1 MTKDVFKFFNEMKS
15 DIDIAEEIFND
26 ENAINEGIDD
36 FLFEETIDE
45 LIEEAALTISEDIAD
60 DMIIESVDLS
70 QYRKGGSK
78 EGKLPPHLAKFIDP
92 KTGNFTK
99 DAEARIQKGK
109 KSKASFKDVTPKG
122 YGPKESVELDEKA
135 PKIDPDKYA
144 AHMNRNKKAV
154 KKTSASQDYIKDVQK
169 RSNKMAREEI
179 SGTGYELYHRDFSGA
194 MKHAYTHAKK
204 KFGITVDS
212 DEIDDKVAMGPRKP
226 GNGKTNTYRL
236 KGDKG
241 NIQVQ
246 VYNRGGSKPF
256 ELNMYKESVELDEV
270 KGALGME
277 STAKALEKYAK
288 AFGGPDEKDFMTA
301 ARLLRKGLDM
311 KLKKFVND
319 MDTEPR
325 EKVITTMAKTM
336 GKKPVEKMFG
346 VRLREVNEAISM
358 KNSINQ
364 YYYQDPKG
372 VVQAVGSKDAMRKMN
387 IKQAK
392 DGNKGG
398 SFSIN
403 HNKYKVGDQI
413 KESTEIN
420 ETISDQKM
428 EMLRKAYSSMP
439 ERLSIDQINK
449 LKSVLSKFSKS
460 ELEQVKKAKIN
471 WLSSMAVT
479 LKASTQ
485 Y

>member
-1 MTKDVFKFFNEMKS
+1 MTKDVFKFLNEFKS

-26 ENAINEGIDD
+26 ENAINESIDD

-60 DMIIESVDLS
+60 DMIIEAVDLS

-122 YGPKESVELDEKA
+122 YGPNESVELDEKA
-135 PKIDPDKYA
+135 PKMKGDWLKQERE
-144 AHMNRNKKAV
+144 RN
-154 KKTSASQDYIKDVQK
+154 
-169 RSNKMAREEI
+169 NKHDA
-179 SGTGYELYHRDFSGA
+179 
-194 MKHAYTHAKK
+194 
-204 KFGITVDS
+204 
-212 DEIDDKVAMGPRKP
+212 AMGRTKTGRKKP
-226 GNGKTNTYRL
+226 TRTMTSTQKSL
-236 KGDKG
+236 ASM
-241 NIQVQ
+241 
-246 VYNRGGSKPF
+246 RG
-256 ELNMYKESVELDEV
+256 ESVELD
-270 KGALGME
+270 
-277 STAKALEKYAK
+277 
-288 AFGGPDEKDFMTA
+288 
-301 ARLLRKGLDM
+301 
-311 KLKKFVND
+311 
-319 MDTEPR
+319 
-325 EKVITTMAKTM
+325 
-336 GKKPVEKMFG
+336 
-346 VRLREVNEAISM
+346 
-358 KNSINQ
+358 
-364 YYYQDPKG
+364 
-372 VVQAVGSKDAMRKMN
+372 
-387 IKQAK
+387 
-392 DGNKGG
+392 
-398 SFSIN
+398 
-403 HNKYKVGDQI
+403 
-413 KESTEIN
+413 

>member
-1 MTKDVFKFFNEMKS
+1 MKEKEMTKDVFKFLNEFKS

-26 ENAINEGIDD
+26 ENAINESIDD

-60 DMIIESVDLS
+60 DMIIEAVDLS

-135 PKIDPDKYA
+135 PKIDPEKYA
-144 AHMNRNKKAV
+144 AHMSRNKKAV
-154 KKTSASQDYIKDVQK
+154 RKTSASQDYIKDVQK
-169 RSNKMAREEI
+169 RSNKMAREEM
-179 SGTGYELYHRDFSGA
+179 E
-194 MKHAYTHAKK
+194 
-204 KFGITVDS
+204 
-212 DEIDDKVAMGPRKP
+212 
-226 GNGKTNTYRL
+226 
-236 KGDKG
+236 
-241 NIQVQ
+241 
-246 VYNRGGSKPF
+246 
-256 ELNMYKESVELDEV
+256 ESVEID
-270 KGALGME
+270 
-277 STAKALEKYAK
+277 
-288 AFGGPDEKDFMTA
+288 
-301 ARLLRKGLDM
+301 
-311 KLKKFVND
+311 
-319 MDTEPR
+319 
-325 EKVITTMAKTM
+325 
-336 GKKPVEKMFG
+336 
-346 VRLREVNEAISM
+346 
-358 KNSINQ
+358 
-364 YYYQDPKG
+364 
-372 VVQAVGSKDAMRKMN
+372 
-387 IKQAK
+387 
-392 DGNKGG
+392 
-398 SFSIN
+398 
-403 HNKYKVGDQI
+403 
-413 KESTEIN
+413 

-471 WLSSMAVT
+471 WLSSMAIT

>member
-1 MTKDVFKFFNEMKS
+1 MTKDVFKFLNELKS

-26 ENAINEGIDD
+26 ENAINESIDD

-60 DMIIESVDLS
+60 DMIIEAVDLS

-135 PKIDPDKYA
+135 PKMKGDWLKQERE
-144 AHMNRNKKAV
+144 RN
-154 KKTSASQDYIKDVQK
+154 
-169 RSNKMAREEI
+169 NKHDA
-179 SGTGYELYHRDFSGA
+179 
-194 MKHAYTHAKK
+194 
-204 KFGITVDS
+204 
-212 DEIDDKVAMGPRKP
+212 AMGRTKTGRKKP
-226 GNGKTNTYRL
+226 TRTMTSTQKSL
-236 KGDKG
+236 ASM
-241 NIQVQ
+241 
-246 VYNRGGSKPF
+246 RG
-256 ELNMYKESVELDEV
+256 ESVD
-270 KGALGME
+270 
-277 STAKALEKYAK
+277 
-288 AFGGPDEKDFMTA
+288 
-301 ARLLRKGLDM
+301 
-311 KLKKFVND
+311 
-319 MDTEPR
+319 
-325 EKVITTMAKTM
+325 
-336 GKKPVEKMFG
+336 
-346 VRLREVNEAISM
+346 EAISM

-387 IKQAK
+387 VKQAK

-398 SFSIN
+398 SFSMN
-403 HNKYKVGDQI
+403 LKKYKVGDQI

-471 WLSSMAVT
+471 WLSSMAIT

>member
-60 DMIIESVDLS
+60 DMIIIADDMIIEAVDLS

-154 KKTSASQDYIKDVQK
+154 RKTSASQDYIKDVQK
-169 RSNKMAREEI
+169 RSNKMAREE
-179 SGTGYELYHRDFSGA
+179 
-194 MKHAYTHAKK
+194 
-204 KFGITVDS
+204 
-212 DEIDDKVAMGPRKP
+212 
-226 GNGKTNTYRL
+226 
-236 KGDKG
+236 
-241 NIQVQ
+241 
-246 VYNRGGSKPF
+246 
-256 ELNMYKESVELDEV
+256 
-270 KGALGME
+270 
-277 STAKALEKYAK
+277 
-288 AFGGPDEKDFMTA
+288 
-301 ARLLRKGLDM
+301 
-311 KLKKFVND
+311 
-319 MDTEPR
+319 
-325 EKVITTMAKTM
+325 
-336 GKKPVEKMFG
+336 
-346 VRLREVNEAISM
+346 ISM